1 VCPGTACRGGNA
13 DLDGHYAICTGLWA
27 SQPTGDGPPGIAVE
41 RDLGVAFGE
50 VVRSRGAVKTMGAGL
65 KAMRQGEVTQY
76 AELLEDSPK
85 HAIDRLIE
93 NARLLDANAVAA
105 ARFDSSGIAQQ
116 LTEVVAYGTAVAA
129 RPAG

>member
-1 VCPGTACRGGNA
+1 
-13 DLDGHYAICTGLWA
+13 
-27 SQPTGDGPPGIAVE
+27 
-41 RDLGVAFGE
+41 
-50 VVRSRGAVKTMGAGL
+50 
-65 KAMRQGEVTQY
+65 MRQGEVTQY